1 MAVTPIDSIK
11 VRQLEVSFGDRKIVE
26 TSNLDIPVGGWL
38 TIIGPNGSGKTT
50 LIRALAGLIKSE
62 GQVQYGEQSLHLMKY
77 RERAQL
83 VSVVPQIAVIPPRIS
98 VNNYVL
104 LGRTPYLGRG
114 FQPTKSDISFAQRVL
129 SELDLLDIAHRYVTD
144 LSGGER
150 QRVIVARALAQDP
163 KVLLLDEPTTALDIG
178 HQQEVLELVDQ
189 QRINSGITIISALH
203 DLNLAAQ
210 YSTMVALMV
219 EGRIVR
225 YGPPTEV
232 IQGPVLEE
240 IYGARVQVVNEE
252 NSMVVI
258 PTRGKIK

>member
-1 MAVTPIDSIK
+1 MPPNIGSIK
-11 VRQLEVSFGDRKIVE
+11 VRGLDVSIGNRKIVGG
-26 TSNLDIPVGGWL
+26 SNFDIPAGGWL
-38 TIIGPNGSGKTT
+38 SIIGPNGSGKTT

-62 GQVQYGEQSLHLMKY
+62 GEVLYGEESLHRMGYK
-77 RERAQL
+77 ERAQL
-83 VSVVPQIAVIPPRIS
+83 LSVVPQISVIPPRMT

-114 FQPTKSDISFAQRVL
+114 FQPAQNDVSFARKVL
-129 SELDLLDIAHRYVTD
+129 SDLDLLDIAHRYVTD

-150 QRVIVARALAQDP
+150 QRVIVARALTQDP

-189 QRINSGITIISALH
+189 QRTNFGITIVSALH

-225 YGPPTEV
+225 FGPPMEV
-232 IQGPVLEE
+232 IHGPALEE
-240 IYGARVQVVNEE
+240 IYGAKVQVVREG
-252 NSMVVI
+252 SSLIVI
-258 PTRGKIK
+258 PTRGRVE

>member
-1 MAVTPIDSIK
+1 MTLTPIDSIK
-11 VRQLEVSFGDRKIVE
+11 VRQLEVSFDDRKIVE
-26 TSNLDIPVGGWL
+26 TSNLDIPAGGWL

-50 LIRALAGLIKSE
+50 LIRAIAGLIKSE
-62 GQVQYGEQSLHLMKY
+62 GQVQYGEQNLHLMKY

-114 FQPTKSDISFAQRVL
+114 FQPTQSDILFAQRVL

-150 QRVIVARALAQDP
+150 QRVIIARALAQDP

-225 YGPPTEV
+225 YGSPTEV

-240 IYGARVQVVNEE
+240 IYGAKVQVVNEE